1 MILGHIDAREHEGAY
16 SPQIR
21 KAIAYCRDT
30 DVSQME
36 EGRYPQDNGDFI
48 VLINERRTGSRQEKL
63 PEVHREH
70 AELQFMVSGGCTPAV
85 LSGG

>member
-63 PEVHREH
+63 SEVHREY
-70 AELQFMVSGGCTPAV
+70 AELQFMVSGGRPPAV